1 MIKRL
6 YVDNYKC
13 LVNFDLPLQELS
25 LLLGPSGT
33 GKTSVLDIIFALRRL
48 LSGDARVADP
58 DIFPDRTLTCWQSR
72 ELQVFEIQAFL
83 QSETFTYRLE
93 VEHQRS
99 AHLSRISREKL
110 EVEGTPLFDCVQ
122 GEVQLFRDDPSGRTT
137 EGPVYSTDW
146 RESALARVAPGR
158 SNERLT
164 RFLEYMGRVL
174 VCGVNPP
181 VLQAES
187 TEENSVL
194 QRDARNFADWYR
206 HTLQERPDLYF
217 ELKRTLTDVI
227 GAGFDGIR
235 LERVGTETRALM
247 VAFANQAD
255 TDSGLT
261 YPLRFDRISDGQRAL
276 IVLYSLIHLAGGGGY
291 TLFLDEPENYVAL
304 RELQPWLMSLE
315 NACGDVVSQAVVS
328 SHHPELIDYLGY
340 ESGIMLQRETSGV
353 ITVSRPQTKS
363 GDGTEDTIGLK
374 LSELVARGWEQ

>member
-217 ELKRTLTDVI
+217 ELKKTLTDVI
-227 GAGFDGIR
+227 GAG
-235 LERVGTETRALM
+235 L
-247 VAFANQAD
+247 
-255 TDSGLT
+255 
-261 YPLRFDRISDGQRAL
+261 LRFDRISDGQRAL